1 MAAMAVLAAASMA
14 VTSPSAMVSTKSSRV
29 SKTISKNVLSF
40 SARAGK
46 RSARSVVIFVFDPRV
61 EGVDLILDPRRG
73 GLNEV
78 FGKGLGG
85 LNDGLDGIDSGL
97 KDRFKGLGEHGHPF
111 LGEVNP
117 RLNRIARP
125 TVPRIL
131 GLAFFSFFAMASAAF
146 FS

>member
-1 MAAMAVLAAASMA
+1 M
-14 VTSPSAMVSTKSSRV
+14 
-29 SKTISKNVLSF
+29 
-40 SARAGK
+40 
-46 RSARSVVIFVFDPRV
+46 

-78 FGKGLGG
+78 FGKGL
-85 LNDGLDGIDSGL
+85 DRCDLDGIDSGL
-97 KDRFKGLGEHGHPF
+97 KDRFKVLVSMATF

-131 GLAFFSFFAMASAAF
+131 FGLAFFFFRNGLGSFSLDRLGFR
-146 FS
+146 